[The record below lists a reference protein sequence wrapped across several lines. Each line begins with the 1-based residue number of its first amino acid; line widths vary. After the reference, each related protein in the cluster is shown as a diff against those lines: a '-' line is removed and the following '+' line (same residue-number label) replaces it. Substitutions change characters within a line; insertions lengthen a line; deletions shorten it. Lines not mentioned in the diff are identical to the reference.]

1 MKEAVLREVLIH
13 QARDHDPGCSDV
25 KRPSG
30 STPLI
35 VSLSQIAARIET
47 FMIAV
52 LPQIEHPHRSA
63 NGETAAV
70 QSQLELACFIGGTLL
85 VGFELDLY
93 CSEST
98 GAPDAAVHFVVP

>member
-1 MKEAVLREVLIH
+1 MDAVLREVLI
-13 QARDHDPGCSDV
+13 HDPGCSDV
-25 KRPSG
+25 KRPSDL
-30 STPLI
+30 TPLI

-98 GAPDAAVHFVVP
+98 GAPDAAVHFVVPCRR

>member
-1 MKEAVLREVLIH
+1 MDAVLREVLI
-13 QARDHDPGCSDV
+13 HDPGCSDV

-30 STPLI
+30 LTPLI
-35 VSLSQIAARIET
+35 VSPSQIAARIET

-52 LPQIEHPHRSA
+52 LPQTEHPHRSA

-70 QSQLELACFIGGTLL
+70 QSQLELACFIGGTFL
-85 VGFELDLY
+85 ELDLY

-98 GAPDAAVHFVVP
+98 RGSRCRGPSNLKE